1 VEVEQVSVEQLE
13 RPVGKEKVEVALD
26 PHQVEDLP
34 RAIPRLLDEVRG
46 KLSRL
51 AGRRAP
57 EVVIDL
63 SAVPPVPACSPLLL
77 LFRLVRRLLRRSVGP
92 DARVVVTGVGP
103 ALWVCTVFHDVV
115 WGALFATYFTYAADL
130 APPLRR
136 AEAIAMFG
144 VAGMTANG
152 VAPIIGE
159 RVIDAGGYG
168 AYFALAM
175 VLGLG
180 SVVIS
185 FWVPSGPM
193 PVAQVRMILPIGSPS
208 LR

>member
-1 VEVEQVSVEQLE
+1 MSVEQLE
-13 RPVGKEKVEVALD
+13 RPVGKEKVEIALD

-77 LFRLVRRLLRRSVGP
+77 LFRLVRLLLRRSVGP

-103 ALWVCTVFHDVV
+103 ALSACFVPDLPTGVV
-115 WGALFATYFTYAADL
+115 LVDTRGRRWSGSAAGR
-130 APPLRR
+130 RR
-136 AEAIAMFG
+136 AG
-144 VAGMTANG
+144 R
-152 VAPIIGE
+152 P
-159 RVIDAGGYG
+159 R
-168 AYFALAM
+168 
-175 VLGLG
+175 
-180 SVVIS
+180 
-185 FWVPSGPM
+185 
-193 PVAQVRMILPIGSPS
+193 
-208 LR
+208 